1 MKIAIGALAALV
13 TVPEASAFLPSINLQ
28 NDVKKMSPLYYID
41 PSSPQAS
48 DENWNP
54 KKTLDTKDNQGKME
68 EIENFKQA
76 LSMMNTASISSM
88 FSGPDDVASEE
99 SVIAEVLTELAQ
111 TLASENNEAS
121 DPLTMDEVVTALK
134 KGSSAAVDLAIDTA
148 ELAYIV
154 ASSPEFK
161 HEAADILSG
170 NVKGLVKVP
179 ALLQMK
185 MRNLDISR
193 VEMMKGAASS
203 IWTSKNKDAGE
214 SIEDRLA
221 YFQQVKA
228 RIAKQDKDALLVT
241 NNSVLSESKP
251 QGILPSTLNEELEEK
266 EPSDSFAS
274 SIANAYVK
282 TATYDEPTMLKARTE
297 DQSEVAPGAE
307 ANYGKT
313 ITQTK
318 TSEDVVLKAED
329 SSPILSIDHPEVKD
343 VDGPEGAYVMAQ
355 TFAEDMALTNDEMP
369 SMPPVIAKDVIE
381 EVKTAIEE
389 VKAVVSL
396 EDVAVKDQPP
406 AEALVD
412 TVDSEV
418 APPVI
423 ANDVVE
429 EVKAVVS
436 LEDVA
441 VKDQPP
447 AEALVDTGD
456 SEVAPLVIAKDVVEE
471 VKAVVSLEDVAVKD
485 HDPVS
490 LEAFANGDMSPMP
503 PVIAKDVIEQVQPVV
518 SLEDGAVMDQP
529 PAEAL
534 VDAGDSEVADP
545 VIANDVVEEEK
556 AVVSLEDVAV
566 KDQPPAE
573 DPISLEASAAFV
585 EDQGFIETAEAAI
598 MNTIE
603 EEAFNEGAEAV
614 IMQSYNEGSFVETTT
629 HTISKPFFGASTNY
643 LDNL

>member
-1 MKIAIGALAALV
+1 MKFAIGALAALF
-13 TVPEASAFLPSINLQ
+13 TAPEASAFLPSINLQ

-48 DENWNP
+48 DEHWNP
-54 KKTLDTKDNQGKME
+54 KKTLGTKDSQGKME

-76 LSMMNTASISSM
+76 LSMMNTASILSM
-88 FSGPDDVASEE
+88 FSGPEVVVSEE

-148 ELAYIV
+148 ELAFIV

-185 MRNLDISR
+185 MRNLDIPR

-203 IWTSKNKDAGE
+203 IWTSKNKEAGE

-251 QGILPSTLNEELEEK
+251 QGILPSERNGELEEK

-282 TATYDEPTMLKARTE
+282 TATYDEPTTLKAKTE
-297 DQSEVAPGAE
+297 DQSEVAPVAE

-313 ITQTK
+313 ITQAK

-369 SMPPVIAKDVIE
+369 PMPPVIVKDVIE

-389 VKAVVSL
+389 VKAVVSV
-396 EDVAVKDQPP
+396 EDVAVMDQPP
-406 AEALVD
+406 AEDVVD
-412 TVDSEV
+412 TRDSEV
-418 APPVI
+418 APPII

-436 LEDVA
+436 LEDVT

-447 AEALVDTGD
+447 AD
-456 SEVAPLVIAKDVVEE
+456 
-471 VKAVVSLEDVAVKD
+471 
-485 HDPVS
+485 DPVS
-490 LEAFANGDMSPMP
+490 LEASANGEMPPMP
-503 PVIAKDVIEQVQPVV
+503 PVIANDVIEQVQPVV
-518 SLEDGAVMDQP
+518 SLEDGVIMDQP
-529 PAEAL
+529 PAEDM
-534 VDAGDSEVADP
+534 VDTGDNEVADP
-545 VIANDVVEEEK
+545 VIAKDVVEEVK
-556 AVVSLEDVAV
+556 TVVSVEDGAV

-573 DPISLEASAAFV
+573 DPISLEASAPFV
-585 EDQGFIETAEAAI
+585 EDQGFIEAAEAAI

-629 HTISKPFFGASTNY
+629 HTVSKPFFGASTNY